1 MEGDNISENISE
13 VPEQDEQFQY
23 TYKDTTMLEKIKK
36 TYTFVK
42 DIGRGTFG
50 QVKLAIHNFTHQ
62 KVAIKY
68 LDKT

>member
-50 QVKLAIHNFTHQ
+50 
-62 KVAIKY
+62 
-68 LDKT
+68 